1 MIEISYSLNI
11 YFLQKIKNKPDHI
24 VVVYS
29 VSGSIGLDRIQLQS
43 LDHNGKIVHKEV
55 LTGNLS
61 TQLVLKSNHDVNV
74 TVLPEDN
81 YYSAQRRF
89 LLYFYIVPKCFLILC
104 PNMTVDS
111 NPSAFIKH
119 TSAPTTTACDTTYTT
134 IRTTT
139 TTTKQ
144 TDPPNSSKYDSR
156 IHEHQQSSSKISG
169 NF

>member
-1 MIEISYSLNI
+1 
-11 YFLQKIKNKPDHI
+11 
-24 VVVYS
+24 
-29 VSGSIGLDRIQLQS
+29 
-43 LDHNGKIVHKEV
+43 
-55 LTGNLS
+55 
-61 TQLVLKSNHDVNV
+61 
-74 TVLPEDN
+74 
-81 YYSAQRRF
+81 
-89 LLYFYIVPKCFLILC
+89 
-104 PNMTVDS
+104 MTVDS

-119 TSAPTTTACDTTYTT
+119 TSAPTTTACDTTDTK

>member
-1 MIEISYSLNI
+1 
-11 YFLQKIKNKPDHI
+11 LQKIKNKPDHI

-43 LDHNGKIVHKEV
+43 LDHNGKIVHKEI

-61 TQLVLKSNHDVNV
+61 TQLVLKSNYDVNV

-89 LLYFYIVPKCFLILC
+89 LLYFYIVPKCFLIFC

-119 TSAPTTTACDTTYTT
+119 TASAPTTTTACDTTYTPS

-139 TTTKQ
+139 STTKQ